1 MEEAAQFYQKTFGG
15 TQTFKRA

>member
-15 TQTFKRA
+15 TQTFKRE